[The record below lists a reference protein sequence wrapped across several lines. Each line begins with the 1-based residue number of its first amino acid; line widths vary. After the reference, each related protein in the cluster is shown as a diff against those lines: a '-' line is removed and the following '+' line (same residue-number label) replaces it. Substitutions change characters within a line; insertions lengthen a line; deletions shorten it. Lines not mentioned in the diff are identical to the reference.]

1 MNQNNLLNQPS
12 GAFLAF
18 IYVVFGI
25 VVALFGQSILLTAVR
40 ILGGAILAYGIWQL
54 ADYFRGVNTQTMA
67 LVIGIAGGIAGLI
80 LLLNPAMLVSVF
92 PTLVGLVLIFNG
104 LLGIFKGLRLKSA
117 GFPWTGVTI
126 ASVILAACGLFL
138 LFSPMTAVSF
148 VFRFCGILLI
158 VQGVVIFFDFF
169 RHR

>member
-40 ILGGAILAYGIWQL
+40 IWQL